1 MAWKQATTT
10 TAAALLALLA
20 AGCAKEMPVE
30 PDGSGRLYVTVA
42 DISGFFPGSE
52 PGVPFAVDSVEV
64 RLIARTHD
72 LIASTNTGD
81 GSEGS
86 FVKLPTGRYSV
97 FARKEVIDEEGKKK
111 IFTGSA
117 DILVEGTSLVED
129 SVITDIVGT
138 SDLLINEVFYCG
150 SDYSSFYFYDQ
161 YVELYNSARDTL
173 WLDGMIIT
181 RQYQSEFPD
190 QDEVD
195 YVRALYSFQFPG
207 TPGTG
212 RQYPIAPGQF
222 VVVAADAVDH
232 SVWTPKSID
241 LSVAD
246 WEFFNAL
253 GNDYDNP
260 DVPNVISIDPSSRI
274 DYLINVSHGA
284 VVLGS
289 GVEYSFLEY
298 GEGKFMALIP
308 IATVVDGIEYA
319 STTEAT
325 KELTYRVDAGFA
337 GLGNS
342 KYSGQSTERR
352 ELGLD
357 TNDSTFDFVLTSPPT
372 VGYSHVQ

>member
-1 MAWKQATTT
+1 MAKRKSMRIV
-10 TAAALLALLA
+10 TAALVALLA
-20 AGCAKEMPVE
+20 AGCAKEMPSE
-30 PDGSGRLYVTVA
+30 PDGSGQIFVTVA
-42 DISGFFPGSE
+42 DVSGFFPGSQ
-52 PGVPFAVDSVEV
+52 PGVPFALDSVEV
-64 RLIARTHD
+64 RIQARTHD
-72 LIASTNTGD
+72 FIASTNTGT

-86 FVKLPTGRYSV
+86 FVQLPTGRYSV

-117 DILVEGTSLVED
+117 DILVEGTDSVED
-129 SVITDIVGT
+129 SVLTDIVGT
-138 SDLLINEVFYCG
+138 SDLLINEVFYAG
-150 SDYSSFYFYDQ
+150 SDASSYFFYDQ
-161 YVELYNSARDTL
+161 YVELYNSSRDTL
-173 WLDGMIIT
+173 WLDGMILT
-181 RQYQSEFPD
+181 RQYQSAFPD

-212 RQYPIAPGQF
+212 RRYPIAPGEF
-222 VVVAADAVDH
+222 VVVAADAVNH
-232 SVWTPKSID
+232 QTWVPKSID

-260 DVPNVISIDPSSRI
+260 DVPNVPSIDPSSRI
-274 DYLINVSHGA
+274 DFLINVSHGA
-284 VVLGS
+284 VVLGA

-298 GEGKFMALIP
+298 KDGKFMALIP
-308 IATVVDGIEYA
+308 ISTVIDGIEYA

-337 GLGNS
+337 GIGNS
-342 KYSGQSTERR
+342 RYSGQSAERR

-357 TNDSTFDFVLTSPPT
+357 TNDSTFDFELTTPT